1 MKLNLL
7 SKLYC
12 MAITAL
18 VIIGCSLKLS
28 GDQGQDIPLISHAEE
43 LYVHNDSGSYFIQLE
58 PGDAK
63 IGHMTIF
70 ELMNSGNQR
79 TDNSDE
85 DSLVVSAYIHK
96 FTYKKCDF
104 TAFDIYRTANDE
116 LYYILKETQAC
127 PLKHTQ
133 QGYLEFAD
141 E

>member
-1 MKLNLL
+1 MFTN
-7 SKLYC
+7 
-12 MAITAL
+12 
-18 VIIGCSLKLS
+18 GS
-28 GDQGQDIPLISHAEE
+28 G
-43 LYVHNDSGSYFIQLE
+43 NYFIQLE

-79 TDNSDE
+79 SVISFE
-85 DSLVVSAYIHK
+85 DSLVMSAYIHR
-96 FTYKKCDF
+96 FTYEKCDF
-104 TAFDIYRTANDE
+104 TAVDIYRTTNDE
-116 LYYILKETQAC
+116 LYYILKETQDC